1 MLELRDL
8 SKRFAGFLA
17 VGGVSLTVDAR
28 RKHAI
33 IGPNGA
39 GKSTLFN
46 LITGFIRPSA
56 GDVIFKGEKVT
67 GLRPHHLVKRGMGR
81 SFQHTNIYPRLT
93 AYENVQVARLAY
105 HGRSFSLFAPSR
117 KLYEDET
124 LEILELVQLGA
135 EREIVAGELAYG
147 QQKQIELAIALA
159 LEPQLLLLDEPTAGM
174 SPIETRA
181 TIALIE
187 RIVEARD
194 LTLLFTE
201 HDMDVVFSMAD
212 VISVMHHGQL
222 IATGAPDE
230 VRDDDEV
237 QRVYLGEADHHA
249 A

>member
-1 MLELRDL
+1 M
-8 SKRFAGFLA
+8 A

-46 LITGFIRPSA
+46 LITGFIRPSS
-56 GDVIFKGEKVT
+56 GDVIFNGEKVT

-105 HGRSFSLFAPSR
+105 HGRSFSLFAPSS
-117 KLYEDET
+117 KLYAHET

-187 RIVEARD
+187 RIVEARG

-237 QRVYLGEADHHA
+237 QRVYLGEVDHHA

>member
-1 MLELRDL
+1 
-8 SKRFAGFLA
+8 
-17 VGGVSLTVDAR
+17 
-28 RKHAI
+28 
-33 IGPNGA
+33 
-39 GKSTLFN
+39 
-46 LITGFIRPSA
+46 
-56 GDVIFKGEKVT
+56 
-67 GLRPHHLVKRGMGR
+67 MGR

-105 HGRSFSLFAPSR
+105 HGRSFSLFVPSR
-117 KLYEDET
+117 NLYKDET
-124 LEILELVQLGA
+124 LEILELVHLSA

-187 RIVEARD
+187 RIVEARG

>member
-56 GDVIFKGEKVT
+56 GDVIFKGVPVT
-67 GLRPHHLVKRGMGR
+67 GLRPHHLVKRGMSR

-93 AYENVQVARLAY
+93 TYENVQVARLAY

-124 LEILELVQLGA
+124 LEILELVHLSA

-237 QRVYLGEADHHA
+237 QRVYLGEVDHHA